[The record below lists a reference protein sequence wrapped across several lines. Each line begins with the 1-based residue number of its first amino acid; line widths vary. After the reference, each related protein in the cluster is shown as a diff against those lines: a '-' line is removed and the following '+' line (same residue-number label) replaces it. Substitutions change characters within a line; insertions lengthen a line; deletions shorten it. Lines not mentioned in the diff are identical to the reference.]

1 MPGVLHHQMPRLES
15 CGTPVDG
22 YFFMHVANTT
32 TSSEAP
38 QRIFENYVHA
48 DGNSILCI
56 SNFSRRDTYF
66 HSGHRLF
73 WSDAMAECCVRA
85 MRHSRGTME
94 GLETI
99 WRLTISNEVTQGIIK
114 SIFSHLPAGST
125 EADVEAGDDRFF
137 ALLASDHGKG
147 PARMLPAFPELFGRR
162 RMARIRVFA
171 ESTESQHPDLCWFL
185 EPAPAPSPS
194 PEPPPTPPTRPL
206 SKREARKYKRMTS
219 LTSLNSSALSGNS
232 FGTS

>member
-1 MPGVLHHQMPRLES
+1 MKSTSRAVQRGNNGLLPNLESRGYYANTEPLAMPGVLHHQMPRLES

-99 WRLTISNEVTQGIIK
+99 WRLTISNEVRGGMKQPYLSVVNRLTGHTR
-114 SIFSHLPAGST
+114 SHKVS
-125 EADVEAGDDRFF
+125 
-137 ALLASDHGKG
+137 
-147 PARMLPAFPELFGRR
+147 
-162 RMARIRVFA
+162 
-171 ESTESQHPDLCWFL
+171 
-185 EPAPAPSPS
+185 
-194 PEPPPTPPTRPL
+194 
-206 SKREARKYKRMTS
+206 
-219 LTSLNSSALSGNS
+219 
-232 FGTS
+232 